1 MPKCKI
7 CKSKF
12 TASNSMKPTCDE
24 YDCKVVYALK
34 VAEKNK
40 TARERKEKKEHR
52 EWKKETKEKLMT
64 LSDYIQICQKVFNT
78 YIRMRD
84 KDKPCISCGT
94 MANVQYAAG
103 HFYHAHGYPN
113 LRFHEDNV
121 MKQCNKKCNGELS
134 GNLLLYREGL
144 IKRIGIER
152 FEALEAL
159 KQVPRHYTIPEV
171 KELIK
176 TYRNKIKELQ

>member
-1 MPKCKI
+1 MPNCKI
-7 CKSKF
+7 CRSKF
-12 TASNSMKPTCDE
+12 IARFSSFQKTCE
-24 YDCKVVYALK
+24 NPSCIIEWSKLTR
-34 VAEKNK
+34 EKE
-40 TARERKEKKEHR
+40 AKKEHR
-52 EWKKETKEKLMT
+52 EWKSSTKEKLMT

-84 KDKPCISCGT
+84 KDLPCISCGT

-152 FEALEAL
+152 FEALEKL
-159 KQVPRHYTIPEV
+159 KHVPRHYTIPEV
-171 KELIK
+171 KELIQN
-176 TYRNKIKELQ
+176 YRNKIKQLER